1 MYNLIVARIS
11 KKNFEAVN
19 NKDFDSILKQCDAKI
34 HHRFGGNHALGGE
47 RHSREVLS
55 RWFQRLGRLSPELKL
70 TVKDIWVKG
79 WPNDTTVIMRWT
91 ATDRDNPDGS
101 PYRNHGVHIIR
112 MKWFKV
118 VDIDANE
125 DSEAVAQ
132 SMKIKVDA
140 GWEEAGLPP
149 LTS

>member
-1 MYNLIVARIS
+1 
-11 KKNFEAVN
+11 
-19 NKDFDSILKQCDAKI
+19 LK
-34 HHRFGGNHALGGE
+34 
-47 RHSREVLS
+47 
-55 RWFQRLGRLSPELKL
+55 
-70 TVKDIWVKG
+70 VKDIWVKG
-79 WPNDTTVIMRWT
+79 WPNDTTVIIRWT

-132 SMKIKVDA
+132 SMEIKKNA